1 VYVPSLVIR
10 RKSRSGIFLPIGV
23 LVQTLLRTATDE
35 HFAWMLGE
43 ATAPDGRS
51 LAPGGIDDAV
61 TLARLRGLAA
71 RLRSHRDNG
80 FWLIVSG
87 GEVVGLCGF
96 KDLPREGVVEIGH
109 GIAASR
115 RKLGH
120 ATRAIS
126 AMLIEV
132 SGDEGIRWIE
142 ATTGESNTF
151 SQGVLRRNG
160 FVRMGIR
167 TDAQDGE
174 LLLWRKAL

>member
-1 VYVPSLVIR
+1 
-10 RKSRSGIFLPIGV
+10 
-23 LVQTLLRTATDE
+23 
-35 HFAWMLGE
+35 
-43 ATAPDGRS
+43 
-51 LAPGGIDDAV
+51 
-61 TLARLRGLAA
+61 
-71 RLRSHRDNG
+71 
-80 FWLIVSG
+80 
-87 GEVVGLCGF
+87 VVGLCGF
-96 KDLPREGVVEIGH
+96 KDLPREGVVEIGY

-142 ATTGESNTF
+142 ATTGESNAF

-160 FVRMGIR
+160 FVRMGTR